1 MQQGAFAPC
10 IELIE
15 GNKRGVLFSSYSV
28 CAEYQIGWCGTC
40 GIFPRVPRVNVH
52 VGRES
57 GMENILETVG
67 ITKSFVSNKVLD
79 GVDFALS
86 RGEVHALAGE
96 NGAGKSTLMNVVS
109 GVLVRDSGKVI
120 FDGEEVNFSS
130 PREAMNAGI
139 GFLHQELALCQHLS
153 VAENIYMWGVPKTK
167 LGLVKTKNLNK
178 DAENLLNQFHVEF
191 PVTEQVSRLSVAQQ
205 QVVEIA
211 KALSMNAKLLIFDE
225 PTSSLTERETEY
237 MFEIIGKLRD
247 QGIGIVYIS
256 HRMSEIFRLCNR
268 VTVLRD
274 GKTICTLNTA
284 QTTPGEVVT
293 SMVGRT
299 ISAFYPPKAKGKSEK
314 ELLRV
319 EELSA
324 KRFKKVSFTLSQG
337 EILGF
342 SGLVGAG
349 RSEVVR
355 ALCGLEPYDS
365 GEIWL
370 NGNKIINK
378 TYKDAIARGIC
389 YLTEDRKKNGLFLKM
404 DIIRNVSAVV
414 IDSLA
419 RYSFVENGKE
429 RSLAKTQIE
438 NMKIKTQDEET
449 KLRRLSGGNQQ
460 KVMIGKWLAAE
471 PSILIMDEPTR
482 GIDVGA
488 KSEIHH
494 MLRNLC
500 EKGIG
505 IIIISS
511 EMPEIIGMCDRVV
524 VMHEGSVTGVVTGDD
539 INETSLIMLASNQ
552 ANERVTTHD

>member
-1 MQQGAFAPC
+1 
-10 IELIE
+10 
-15 GNKRGVLFSSYSV
+15 
-28 CAEYQIGWCGTC
+28 
-40 GIFPRVPRVNVH
+40 
-52 VGRES
+52 
-57 GMENILETVG
+57 MENILEVTG
-67 ITKSFVSNKVLD
+67 ITKSFASNKVLD
-79 GVDFALS
+79 GVDFSLNC
-86 RGEVHALAGE
+86 GEVHALAGE

-109 GVLVRDSGKVI
+109 GVLVRDSGKVV
-120 FDGEEVNFSS
+120 FDGREVNFTS
-130 PREAMNAGI
+130 PREAMKSGI

-167 LGLVKTKNLNK
+167 FGLVKAKNLYA
-178 DAENLLNQFHVEF
+178 DAENLLSQFHVEF
-191 PVTEQVSRLSVAQQ
+191 PVTEQISRLSVAQQ

-211 KALSMNAKLLIFDE
+211 KAMSMNAKLLIFDE

-237 MFEIIGKLRD
+237 MFEIIGKLKN

-256 HRMSEIFRLCNR
+256 HRMSEIFSLCNR

-274 GKTICTLNTA
+274 GKTICTLDIR
-284 QTTPGEVVT
+284 QTSPGEVVT

-299 ISAFYPPKAKGKSEK
+299 ISTFYPPKAKTKGEK

-319 EELSA
+319 DGLSS
-324 KRFKKVSFTLSQG
+324 KRFKDISFALYQG

-355 ALCGLEPYDS
+355 AICGLEAYDS
-365 GEIWL
+365 GEVWI
-370 NGNKIINK
+370 NKKKIIIKN
-378 TYKDAIARGIC
+378 YKDAIARGIC

-404 DIIRNVSAVV
+404 DIVKNVSAAV

-419 RYSFVENGKE
+419 RHSFVENNKE
-429 RSLAKTQIE
+429 RNLAKEQIK

-449 KLRRLSGGNQQ
+449 RVGRLSGGNQQ
-460 KVMIGKWLAAE
+460 KVMIGKWLAAG

-500 EKGIG
+500 ENGIG
-505 IIIISS
+505 VIIISS
-511 EMPEIIGMCDRVV
+511 EMPEIIGMCDRVI
-524 VMHEGSVTGVVTGDD
+524 VMHEGFITGIVAGED

-552 ANERVTTHD
+552 VNVRTVKHD

>member
-1 MQQGAFAPC
+1 M
-10 IELIE
+10 I
-15 GNKRGVLFSSYSV
+15 
-28 CAEYQIGWCGTC
+28 
-40 GIFPRVPRVNVH
+40 
-52 VGRES
+52 
-57 GMENILETVG
+57 MENILEVTG
-67 ITKSFVSNKVLD
+67 ITKSFAANKVLD
-79 GVDFALS
+79 GVDFSLS
-86 RGEVHALAGE
+86 RGEIHALAGE

-109 GVLVRDSGKVI
+109 GILLRDSGKVV
-120 FDGEEVNFSS
+120 FDGKEVNFTS

-178 DAENLLNQFHVEF
+178 DAENLLSQFHVEF
-191 PVTEQVSRLSVAQQ
+191 PVTERISRLSVAQQ

-237 MFEIIGKLRD
+237 MFEIMGKLQN

-274 GKTICTLNTA
+274 GKTICTLDTK
-284 QTTPGEVVT
+284 QTTPSEVVN
-293 SMVGRT
+293 SMVGRV
-299 ISAFYPPKAKGKSEK
+299 ISAFYPPKAVEKSDK

-319 EELSA
+319 EGLSA
-324 KRFKKVSFTLSQG
+324 KRFKNISFALHQG

-365 GEIWL
+365 GNVLL
-370 NGNKIINK
+370 NGKKIVNKN
-378 TYKDAIARGIC
+378 YKDAIARGIC

-404 DIIRNVSAVV
+404 NIVKNVSAVV

-419 RYSFVENGKE
+419 RYSFVENDKE
-429 RSLAKTQIE
+429 RTLAKDQIV

-449 KLRRLSGGNQQ
+449 KVRRLSGGNQQ
-460 KVMIGKWLAAE
+460 KVMIGKWLAAQ

-488 KSEIHH
+488 KSEIHY
-494 MLRNLC
+494 MLRELC
-500 EKGIG
+500 QKGIG

-524 VMHEGSVTGVVTGDD
+524 VMHEGSITGIVTGDD

-552 ANERVTTHD
+552 ANERATKHD

>member
-1 MQQGAFAPC
+1 
-10 IELIE
+10 
-15 GNKRGVLFSSYSV
+15 
-28 CAEYQIGWCGTC
+28 
-40 GIFPRVPRVNVH
+40 
-52 VGRES
+52 
-57 GMENILETVG
+57 MENILEVTGV
-67 ITKSFVSNKVLD
+67 TKSFASNKVLD
-79 GVDFALS
+79 GVGFSL
-86 RGEVHALAGE
+86 RPGEVHALVGE

-109 GVLVRDSGKVI
+109 GVLARDSGKIV
-120 FDGEEVNFSS
+120 FDGNDVNFGSL
-130 PREAMNAGI
+130 REAMKAGI
-139 GFLHQELALCQHLS
+139 GFLHQELALCPHLS

-167 LGLVKTKNLNK
+167 LGIIKSNSLNK
-178 DAENLLNQFHVEF
+178 NAEDLLRLFHVEF
-191 PVTEQVSRLSVAQQ
+191 PVTERVSRLSVARQ

-211 KALSMNAKLLIFDE
+211 KALSMNVKLLIFDE
-225 PTSSLTERETEY
+225 PTSSLTARETEY
-237 MFEIIGKLRD
+237 LFEIIEKLQN

-274 GKTICTLNTA
+274 GKTICTLDTK

-299 ISAFYPPKAKGKSEK
+299 ISAFYPPKAKEKTEK

-319 EELSA
+319 EGLSA
-324 KRFKKVSFTLSQG
+324 RRFKDVSFTLRQG

-355 ALCGLEPYDS
+355 ALCGLEPYSS
-365 GEIWL
+365 GKIWL
-370 NGNKIINK
+370 NEKKIVNKN
-378 TYKDAIARGIC
+378 YKDAIAKGIC

-404 DIIRNVSAVV
+404 DIIKNVSAAV

-419 RYSFVENGKE
+419 KYSFVENNKE
-429 RSLAKTQIE
+429 RVLAKKQIT

-449 KLRRLSGGNQQ
+449 RVRRLSGGNQQ

-494 MLRNLC
+494 MLRDLC
-500 EKGIG
+500 ERGIG
-505 IIIISS
+505 VIIISS

-524 VMHEGSVTGVVTGDD
+524 VMHEGSVKGIISGDD

-552 ANERVTTHD
+552 ANERAT